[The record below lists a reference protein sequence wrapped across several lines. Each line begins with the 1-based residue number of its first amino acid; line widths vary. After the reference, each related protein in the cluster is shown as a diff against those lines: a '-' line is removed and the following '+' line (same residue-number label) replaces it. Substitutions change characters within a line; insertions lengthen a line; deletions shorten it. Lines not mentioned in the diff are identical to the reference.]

1 VAHDAPRRRGD
12 VTLQR
17 VGNEAILHDEANR
30 RTHVINGSAALAWEL
45 CDGRSFDE
53 IVAAFAAHFGV
64 EDQRVRA
71 DLEKVLGRFLDQGLL
86 QAA

>member
-1 VAHDAPRRRGD
+1 MAHGAPRRRGD

-17 VGNEAILHDEANR
+17 VGDEAILHDEANC

-53 IVAAFAAHFGV
+53 MVGTFAAHFGV
-64 EDQRVRA
+64 EDQRVRG
-71 DLEKVLGRFLDQGLL
+71 DLERVLGRFLDQGLL
-86 QAA
+86 EAA